1 MAISAALRNRVSAHE
16 FDLRELS
23 FQISGTDLSRADR
36 RVKLIEELAT
46 ITETE
51 LQLLAT
57 QGEDFTAYGE
67 DGEVLSYYEVFELL
81 SRSKVEVLILI
92 NAIDSAQE
100 KTNRRRK
107 AAAQAL
113 LESEY

>member
-1 MAISAALRNRVSAHE
+1 MAISAALRDRVSAHE

-23 FQISGTDLSRADR
+23 FQISGTDLTRAGR
-36 RVKLIEELAT
+36 RAKLIEELAT

-57 QGEDFTAYGE
+57 QSEDFTAYGP
-67 DGEVLSYYEVFELL
+67 DGDVLSYYEAFELL
-81 SRSKVEVLILI
+81 SRSKVEVLFLI
-92 NAIDSAQE
+92 NAIESAQK
-100 KTNRRRK
+100 KTNRRKK